1 MIKEFIMRMVEIVT
15 QDEWIKQYDFFNK
28 FKASSYFDTLID
40 TYDNLNTDILFKSKI
55 HGQAHIERVI
65 FFSIV
70 LSWNYELDKRDTDI
84 MRYAASLHDTKREN
98 DGWDIDHG
106 RRAALNSI
114 EHAHIERFDKNILQA
129 VITAHSANDDDMDMV
144 IRQYNVEDKKR
155 AEFLAKLFK
164 DADALDRVRINMLN
178 TSFLRNSFSFDLV
191 DFAYV
196 LYDKY

>member
-1 MIKEFIMRMVEIVT
+1 
-15 QDEWIKQYDFFNK
+15 
-28 FKASSYFDTLID
+28 
-40 TYDNLNTDILFKSKI
+40 
-55 HGQAHIERVI
+55 
-65 FFSIV
+65 
-70 LSWNYELDKRDTDI
+70 
-84 MRYAASLHDTKREN
+84 
-98 DGWDIDHG
+98 
-106 RRAALNSI
+106 
-114 EHAHIERFDKNILQA
+114 
-129 VITAHSANDDDMDMV
+129 MDMV